1 MTMNWKRN
9 SKKYIA
15 GILTIALAAGVCQS
29 YGSMEVKAQ
38 EKTLPGIEKL
48 VYDTVSSGDTFHI
61 LEIVPSKE
69 DASIG
74 YLIGGEE
81 PVASGR
87 KLSELPSPFERVN
100 AMASLATNAGS
111 DIVGANGLITVSP
124 YTEIENGSRSEDLKG
139 RFVYRGVGGR
149 YNYVLH
155 GATYRKLT
163 DNEPTSEP
171 RYARYTE
178 MVKATEL
185 NRDLQSIIPTFSR
198 ISGSGGQLE
207 IRLSNSSIAE
217 TKKTYGLDIS
227 MAVPTG
233 SLTSE
238 FNVDDYIGLEM
249 YQKNATADSYTYLGT
264 VVKGKDLPEEY
275 RPTAETG
282 QNLTTSSVQIEAGEQ
297 EEAGNQAETGGQTET
312 GNQAET
318 GGQAQA
324 GSQAETG
331 GQAQAGNQAET
342 GGQTEAGNQA
352 ETGGQTE
359 TGNQAEAGVQAQAAD
374 QAEGMES
381 KAYLVATTSGN
392 DPSYKSET
400 SATAPAMSSAKEN
413 TAAPVQTYAAS
424 GENVDNN
431 LYLLNH
437 GSKPARLWAV
447 WDSVNKVYNFQSIAD
462 ACFVK
467 VTENGDYYVSN
478 ATLCEDGDYRIEDS
492 YVENQTGSYI
502 RVTASSVEIKT
513 DGDAGFDRAKTYDFI
528 GDDRENALETIRY
541 NGGINNKE
549 WFKKQV
555 LNLSG
560 EGKYEGT
567 ASVSG
572 DVDKL
577 KIEVTTLTLQEL
589 ADLTNPEV
597 SADKSYC
604 GVDLDDVDLIY
615 LSGKGD
621 YSGDEPKNMKYAA
634 SKIAQMVFGITDD
647 KGNRSDAARVPIIID
662 YGFYKK
668 NSEAEHKA
676 MTNLVLTL
684 LRVSEAD
691 PDKSLAK
698 AIVKSK
704 SMFEKALDDTTYKD
718 KVNTIFT
725 SFAQTAGIE
734 KYNDKTLG
742 ALKEFLTE
750 NVYLY
755 DDSEGN
761 KPYVASDYLTDIDSS
776 KQWIY
781 SAVKKE
787 IQYENFLTEKS
798 GSGGNKLAENI
809 TKASVTRYILNWYMH
824 RVTMKSS
831 IRVLDLE
838 PCCDFNKTLE
848 SELQNDV
855 VNMMG
860 MTGIYEASA
869 INITQM
875 SSAEFIGKIEDLN
888 EKYDMI
894 YLGARVGKMNTENGV
909 TVYNDPQ
916 MKGLIYSHVGDY
928 YDYATKTD
936 TENVTQARETY
947 NARHR
952 LQDASLDH
960 SKTEDDDPKNKS
972 ADVYRGPGN
981 DMNSTRYEEFCQFIE
996 AGYPV
1001 VIADTFIKVD
1011 NNNIP
1016 VASTATLDKNSYFY
1030 KLVDFALQKDANG
1043 QYLYWQKNIFTES
1056 QLTDNTA
1063 DTKLGTTLS
1072 ARRSL
1077 FCNYLNLSKL
1087 SVNWVTT
1094 YGAAYPQE
1102 LKYNSDQNGAS
1113 NGGSLEKIDGKYQL
1127 QYIFNL
1133 QNDAAISQTGT
1144 TYDCKLFVDKN
1155 ADGRFSGSDYVE
1167 GKTYTSSEEVSGLTV
1182 YIRKGDE
1189 WNKVDPIATANGNR
1203 YELRTGETYRVI
1215 RALPEEYVGVIPWKL
1230 VFYDNADRLVRTAKS
1245 GYTSVPQQNGKK
1257 TIRVLQLLS
1266 DDNRNNW
1273 NLHDEQNNSN
1283 STFSK
1288 CINGLTDWNVVGLD
1302 QVGAD
1307 GKVTP
1312 SKSIDSMTVTYL
1324 VNEKLKIGGTS
1335 DTDIQ
1340 KIYQEAY
1347 NLFQQYDMLILGF
1360 GDAYR
1365 FGYTYGAYDPSKGIP
1380 SGIMANVKRNLAVGW
1395 AVRDYIESGK
1405 SILFTHDTTSY
1416 INNIES
1422 VVQWND
1428 QGYAEANNTNYWY
1441 WGYEFN
1447 KTIRASVG
1455 LDRYGALKEYYTQ
1468 RAASSTGEEQKRD
1481 QEYLNTLN
1489 SYTFDEIKEPNSD
1502 NDLMQKEGL
1511 TKYTVVR
1518 FLRSYLEDL
1527 RKTGSSTVKF
1537 PVENSLL
1544 KQAGYDNGKDPE
1556 WNHPSNLLMGD
1567 YAGSS
1572 LIATQVNDGQ
1582 ITQYPY
1588 QISSKELMEI
1598 NNTSYKWLEISNTH
1612 YQWLQPNM
1620 ELDRN
1625 GDGKNDIVVWYCI
1638 SGVAGGNYKDTNIYN
1653 ITPNDVVNNYYIY
1666 TMGNVTYSGAGHSKP
1681 SKKSEIKLFIN
1692 TMIAAY
1698 NAGVT
1703 APSVSFKDKSGS
1715 KIQSV
1720 YMLYDPVNHI
1730 VLDDKNNGT
1739 ISVNF
1744 QADDYNILA
1753 GGQQLCVEFYKSCAD
1768 DTSGAI
1774 SVDGITGKVLRLKT
1788 DGEDGLKI
1796 TDSNGN
1802 VILPIERNGVMN
1814 CYPITNGAT
1823 YTLKYSSDEMGLFRT
1838 DTSGTILNEGAQ
1850 ASTIYAR
1857 VYTVYDNG
1865 SKVTPCGIA
1874 ELSISAEELFELD

>member
-1 MTMNWKRN
+1 MKKNLKHNT
-9 SKKYIA
+9 KKYIA

-29 YGSMEVKAQ
+29 YGSMEVSAQ
-38 EKTLPGIEKL
+38 GMTLPGIEKL
-48 VYDTVSSGDTFHI
+48 VQDTVASTDGTFHI
-61 LEIVPSKE
+61 LEIVPSKK

-81 PVASGR
+81 PVSEGR
-87 KLSELPSPFERVN
+87 KLSELPAASERLS
-100 AMASLATNAGS
+100 AMAHITSSSLGNLAESDGPVSFSTYREGGS
-111 DIVGANGLITVSP
+111 RTEEIRGSFVKNTENNGRYTYAQKEPVYRLYTEGDNNERYDRYSVIEVSGTSNENKQSVSP
-124 YTEIENGSRSEDLKG
+124 VFSKVSGVTGGNLEMTIGDAADALTALAPARYALTPYDKNSNGSMNNINNIDFKAD
-139 RFVYRGVGGR
+139 
-149 YNYVLH
+149 NYV
-155 GATYRKLT
+155 GM
-163 DNEPTSEP
+163 EV
-171 RYARYTE
+171 YT
-178 MVKATEL
+178 K
-185 NRDLQSIIPTFSR
+185 
-198 ISGSGGQLE
+198 
-207 IRLSNSSIAE
+207 
-217 TKKTYGLDIS
+217 
-227 MAVPTG
+227 
-233 SLTSE
+233 
-238 FNVDDYIGLEM
+238 
-249 YQKNATADSYTYLGT
+249 TADNVYTYLGK
-264 VVKGKDLPEEY
+264 VVYGSKLPEGYTIQSTAITSDNFSEASENLEEVT
-275 RPTAETG
+275 TAESSGLVTAASASGNDAATG
-282 QNLTTSSVQIEAGEQ
+282 SGNEMQTFSVQ
-297 EEAGNQAETGGQTET
+297 
-312 GNQAET
+312 
-318 GGQAQA
+318 
-324 GSQAETG
+324 S
-331 GQAQAGNQAET
+331 
-342 GGQTEAGNQA
+342 
-352 ETGGQTE
+352 
-359 TGNQAEAGVQAQAAD
+359 
-374 QAEGMES
+374 
-381 KAYLVATTSGN
+381 TSGN
-392 DPSYKSET
+392 DIVTSEQNKNLYILNMANT
-400 SATAPAMSSAKEN
+400 TPIPWATWKEN
-413 TAAPVQTYAAS
+413 PDGTTGSYTLTTLAECYFVHFVENTT
-424 GENVDNN
+424 GEYYV
-431 LYLLNH
+431 
-437 GSKPARLWAV
+437 S
-447 WDSVNKVYNFQSIAD
+447 
-462 ACFVK
+462 K
-467 VTENGDYYVSN
+467 VTLSSGNGDYKLIDTYKRNDIGKYVMESSGTMQVYLRGQSGYEVSN
-478 ATLCEDGDYRIEDS
+478 S
-492 YVENQTGSYI
+492 
-502 RVTASSVEIKT
+502 
-513 DGDAGFDRAKTYDFI
+513 YDFI
-528 GDDRENALETIRY
+528 GDNAKDALDTVAY
-541 NGGINNKE
+541 DGGFYNKE

-560 EGKYEGT
+560 TSRYESGSPSGT
-567 ASVSG
+567 GG
-572 DVDKL
+572 DIDQL
-577 KIEVTTLTLQEL
+577 KIEVTTLTVEEL
-589 ADLTNPEV
+589 AKLVNPEEQ
-597 SADKSYC
+597 AYY
-604 GVDLDDVDLIY
+604 GVNLDNVDLIY
-615 LSGKGD
+615 LSGRG
-621 YSGDEPKNMKYAA
+621 SYAA
-634 SKIAQMVFGITDD
+634 ESVNMTSVATALTKMIFGIKDTT
-647 KGNRSDAARVPIIID
+647 GERNDADRVPVVMD
-662 YGFYKK
+662 YGFYSQ
-668 NSEAEHKA
+668 N
-676 MTNLVLTL
+676 
-684 LRVSEAD
+684 
-691 PDKSLAK
+691 
-698 AIVKSK
+698 
-704 SMFEKALDDTTYKD
+704 
-718 KVNTIFT
+718 
-725 SFAQTAGIE
+725 
-734 KYNDKTLG
+734 KTLAEEPNNNQNNKILTQM
-742 ALKEFLTE
+742 ALTILKVSDDNIAKEVASQGDAYWNGPTAASLSLGDSVKE
-750 NVYLY
+750 ALYDNVYLN
-755 DDSEGN
+755 DDSAT
-761 KPYVASDYLTDIDSS
+761 PYVASDFLTDC
-776 KQWIY
+776 KGNAAKAATFG
-781 SAVKKE
+781 AVLKE
-787 IQYENFLTEKS
+787 IQYENFLAKKNNSNAAQMDEEIS
-798 GSGGNKLAENI
+798 
-809 TKASVTRYILNWYMH
+809 KASITRYILNWYMH
-824 RVTMKSS
+824 RVTVKSS
-831 IRVLDLE
+831 VRVLDLE
-838 PCCDFNKTLE
+838 PCYDFKSATTLTADRVKE
-848 SELQNDV
+848 F
-855 VNMMG
+855 MG
-860 MTGIYEASA
+860 RKDTYTGSVEIK
-869 INITQM
+869 QM
-875 SSAEFIGKIEDLN
+875 SSAEFIGKVEDLN

-928 YDYATKTD
+928 YDYATETD
-936 TENVTQARETY
+936 TKDVTQARETY

-952 LQDASLDH
+952 LQDSSLDH
-960 SKTEDDDPKNKS
+960 NKTNDDDSTNKS

-1030 KLVDFALQKDANG
+1030 KLVQFALKKDENG

-1063 DTKLGTTLS
+1063 DTQLGTTLS
-1072 ARRSL
+1072 ARRSV

-1102 LKYNSDQNGAS
+1102 LKYNSNQNGAS

-1245 GYTSVPQQNGKK
+1245 GYTSVPQQSGKK

-1266 DDNRNNW
+1266 DKNNNW
-1273 NLHDEQNNSN
+1273 NLHDEQNGDTN
-1283 STFSK
+1283 FSK
-1288 CINGLTDWNVVGLD
+1288 YIKGLTDWNVVGLD
-1302 QVGAD
+1302 QVNWD
-1307 GKVTP
+1307 GTVIP
-1312 SKSIDSMTVTYL
+1312 STSIDSMTVTYL
-1324 VNEKLKIGGTS
+1324 INDKLKIGGTS

-1340 KIYQEAY
+1340 KIYQESY

-1360 GDAYR
+1360 GDAYK
-1365 FGYTYGAYDPSKGIP
+1365 FGYTYGAYDPSKEIP
-1380 SGIMANVKRNLAVGW
+1380 PEIMANVKRNLAVGW

-1416 INNIES
+1416 VNNIQS
-1422 VVQWND
+1422 VIPYND
-1428 QGYAEANNTNYWY
+1428 NGTAETYHSNYWY

-1455 LDRYGALKEYYTQ
+1455 LDRYGALKEYYKQ
-1468 RAASSTGEEQKRD
+1468 RVANSTGEEQKRD
-1481 QEYLNTLN
+1481 QEYLKTLE

-1502 NDLMQKEGL
+1502 NELWQKEGV

-1527 RKTGSSTVKF
+1527 RINGSSSVKF

-1544 KQAGYDNGKDPE
+1544 KKAGYDGGYPS
-1556 WNHPSNLLMGD
+1556 WNYPSSLLMGD
-1567 YAGSS
+1567 YAGKS

-1588 QISSKELMEI
+1588 QISADEQ
-1598 NNTSYKWLEISNTH
+1598 LEISNTH

-1638 SGVAGGNYKDTNIYN
+1638 SGVADGQYKDTNIYN

-1666 TMGNVTYSGAGHSKP
+1666 TMGNVTYSGAGHSRP
-1681 SKKSEIKLFIN
+1681 SKDAEIKLFVN

-1703 APSVSFKDKSGS
+1703 APSVNFKDKSGS

-1768 DTSGAI
+1768 DTAGAI

-1788 DGEDGLKI
+1788 DGEHGLKI
-1796 TDSNGN
+1796 TDSNGK
-1802 VILPIERNGVMN
+1802 VISPTERNGVKN

-1850 ASTIYAR
+1850 AATIYAR

-1874 ELSISAEELFELD
+1874 ELSISAQELFELD

>member
-1 MTMNWKRN
+1 MTRN
-9 SKKYIA
+9 LKHNTKKYIA

-29 YGSMEVKAQ
+29 YGSMEVSAQ
-38 EKTLPGIEKL
+38 EMTLPGIEKL
-48 VYDTVSSGDTFHI
+48 VQDTVASSDGTFHI
-61 LEIVPSKE
+61 LEIVPLKS

-81 PVASGR
+81 PVSEGR
-87 KLSELPSPFERVN
+87 KLSELPASSERLAAMATIDSKSLGDLAGSNGPVSFSPYNEGGSRTEEIRGSFVKNTENNGQYTYTQTESVYRLFREGDSNERYDRYSTIEASRASNENKQSVSPVFSNVSGATGGNLEMTIGDAADALTALAPARYALTPDDENSNGSMNNVN
-100 AMASLATNAGS
+100 AIDFEAAKY
-111 DIVGANGLITVSP
+111 VGREV
-124 YTEIENGSRSEDLKG
+124 YTK
-139 RFVYRGVGGR
+139 
-149 YNYVLH
+149 
-155 GATYRKLT
+155 
-163 DNEPTSEP
+163 
-171 RYARYTE
+171 
-178 MVKATEL
+178 
-185 NRDLQSIIPTFSR
+185 
-198 ISGSGGQLE
+198 
-207 IRLSNSSIAE
+207 
-217 TKKTYGLDIS
+217 
-227 MAVPTG
+227 
-233 SLTSE
+233 
-238 FNVDDYIGLEM
+238 
-249 YQKNATADSYTYLGT
+249 TADDVYTYLGK
-264 VVKGKDLPEEY
+264 VVYGRNLPAGYAIQSTAITSENPSEASENLGEAT
-275 RPTAETG
+275 TAESSGLVTAASASG
-282 QNLTTSSVQIEAGEQ
+282 NDAAAESGNGMQTFSVQ
-297 EEAGNQAETGGQTET
+297 
-312 GNQAET
+312 
-318 GGQAQA
+318 
-324 GSQAETG
+324 S
-331 GQAQAGNQAET
+331 
-342 GGQTEAGNQA
+342 
-352 ETGGQTE
+352 
-359 TGNQAEAGVQAQAAD
+359 
-374 QAEGMES
+374 
-381 KAYLVATTSGN
+381 TSGN
-392 DPSYKSET
+392 DIVTSEQKIMTASDPSSEQKNLYILNMANT
-400 SATAPAMSSAKEN
+400 TPILWAAWNENPGGTGSYTLKTPADGYFVHFTEN
-413 TAAPVQTYAAS
+413 TS
-424 GENVDNN
+424 GE
-431 LYLLNH
+431 
-437 GSKPARLWAV
+437 
-447 WDSVNKVYNFQSIAD
+447 
-462 ACFVK
+462 
-467 VTENGDYYVSN
+467 YYVSKV
-478 ATLCEDGDYRIEDS
+478 TLSSTKGDYKLIDS
-492 YVENQTGSYI
+492 YQRNDNGKYVLKSSGTMQVHLRDESGYD
-502 RVTASSVEIKT
+502 ASNS
-513 DGDAGFDRAKTYDFI
+513 YDFI
-528 GDDRENALETIRY
+528 GDNAKDALGTVAY
-541 NGGINNKE
+541 DGGFYNKE

-560 EGKYEGT
+560 TSRYESGSASGT
-567 ASVSG
+567 GG
-572 DVDKL
+572 DIDQL
-577 KIEVTTLTLQEL
+577 KIEVTTLTVEEL
-589 ADLTNPEV
+589 AKLVNPEEQT
-597 SADKSYC
+597 YY
-604 GVDLDDVDLIY
+604 GVDLDNVDLIY
-615 LSGKGD
+615 LSGRG
-621 YSGDEPKNMKYAA
+621 SYAA
-634 SKIAQMVFGITDD
+634 ESVNMTSAATALTKMIFGIKDTT
-647 KGNRSDAARVPIIID
+647 GERNDADRVPVVMD
-662 YGFYKK
+662 YGFYSQNKTL
-668 NSEAEHKA
+668 AEEPNNNQNNKI
-676 MTNLVLTL
+676 LTQMAL
-684 LRVSEAD
+684 TILKVSD
-691 PDKSLAK
+691 DNIAK
-698 AIVKSK
+698 EVASK
-704 SMFEKALDDTTYKD
+704 GDAYW
-718 KVNTIFT
+718 NG
-725 SFAQTAGIE
+725 QTAASLS
-734 KYNDKTLG
+734 LG
-742 ALKEFLTE
+742 DSVKEALYD
-750 NVYLY
+750 NVYLN
-755 DDSEGN
+755 DDSAT
-761 KPYVASDYLTDIDSS
+761 PYVASDFLTDC
-776 KQWIY
+776 KGTAAKVATFG
-781 SAVKKE
+781 AVLKE
-787 IQYENFLTEKS
+787 IQYENFLAEKN
-798 GSGGNKLAENI
+798 GNTSTKLEEKI
-809 TKASVTRYILNWYMH
+809 TKASITRYILNWYMH
-824 RVTMKSS
+824 RVTVKSS

-838 PCCDFNKTLE
+838 PCYDFKSATTLTADRVKE
-848 SELQNDV
+848 F
-855 VNMMG
+855 MG
-860 MTGIYEASA
+860 RKDTYTGSVEIK
-869 INITQM
+869 QM
-875 SSAEFIGKIEDLN
+875 SSAEFIGKVEDLN

-936 TENVTQARETY
+936 TENVTLARETY

-952 LQDASLDH
+952 LQDSSLDH
-960 SKTEDDDPKNKS
+960 NKTNDDDSTNKS

-1030 KLVDFALQKDANG
+1030 KLVQFALQKDENG

-1072 ARRSL
+1072 ARRSV

-1102 LKYNSDQNGAS
+1102 LKYNSNQNGAS

-1189 WNKVDPIATANGNR
+1189 WIKVDPIATANGSR

-1302 QVGAD
+1302 QVNWD
-1307 GKVTP
+1307 GTVTP

-1324 VNEKLKIGGTS
+1324 INDKLKISGTS

-1340 KIYQEAY
+1340 KIYQESY
-1347 NLFQQYDMLILGF
+1347 NLFQQYDMMILGF

-1365 FGYTYGAYDPSKGIP
+1365 FGYTYSASDISNNKLD
-1380 SGIMANVKRNLAVGW
+1380 NVKRNLAVGW

-1416 INNIES
+1416 VNNIQS
-1422 VVQWND
+1422 AIQWND
-1428 QGYAEANNTNYWY
+1428 QGYKEDQKNYWY

-1455 LDRYGALKEYYTQ
+1455 LDRYGALKEYYQQ
-1468 RAASSTGEEQKRD
+1468 RAASTTGEEQKRD
-1481 QEYLNTLN
+1481 QEYLKTLE

-1502 NDLMQKEGL
+1502 NELWQKEGV

-1527 RKTGSSTVKF
+1527 RKTGSSEVWF
-1537 PVENSLL
+1537 PVKNSLL
-1544 KQAGYDNGKDPE
+1544 KQAGYDGGDPR
-1556 WNHPSNLLMGD
+1556 WNYPSSLLMGD

-1588 QISSKELMEI
+1588 QISANEQ
-1598 NNTSYKWLEISNTH
+1598 LEISNTH

-1638 SGVAGGNYKDTNIYN
+1638 SGVADGNYKNTNIYN

-1666 TMGNVTYSGAGHSKP
+1666 TMGNVTYSGAGHSTP
-1681 SKKSEIKLFIN
+1681 SKDAEIKLFVN

-1802 VILPIERNGVMN
+1802 VISPIERNGVKN

-1823 YTLKYSSDEMGLFRT
+1823 YTLKYSSDEMGLFST

-1874 ELSISAEELFELD
+1874 ELSISAQELFELD

>member
-1 MTMNWKRN
+1 MKKNLKHNT
-9 SKKYIA
+9 KKYIA

-29 YGSMEVKAQ
+29 YGSMEVSAQ
-38 EKTLPGIEKL
+38 EMTLPGIEKL
-48 VYDTVSSGDTFHI
+48 VQDTVASSDGTFHI
-61 LEIVPSKE
+61 LEIVPSKK

-81 PVASGR
+81 PVSEGR
-87 KLSELPSPFERVN
+87 KLSELPASSERLA
-100 AMASLATNAGS
+100 AMATIDSNSLGDLAGSNGPVNFSAYREGGSRTEEIRGSFVKNTENNGQYTYTQTESVYTLYAEGDTRQRFDRYGAIETSGTSNKNKQSVSPVFSKVSGISGQNLEMTIGDTAKTALAATRYALTPYDKNSDGSMNDINNAAFNAG
-111 DIVGANGLITVSP
+111 DYVNREV
-124 YTEIENGSRSEDLKG
+124 YTK
-139 RFVYRGVGGR
+139 
-149 YNYVLH
+149 
-155 GATYRKLT
+155 
-163 DNEPTSEP
+163 
-171 RYARYTE
+171 
-178 MVKATEL
+178 
-185 NRDLQSIIPTFSR
+185 
-198 ISGSGGQLE
+198 
-207 IRLSNSSIAE
+207 
-217 TKKTYGLDIS
+217 
-227 MAVPTG
+227 
-233 SLTSE
+233 
-238 FNVDDYIGLEM
+238 
-249 YQKNATADSYTYLGT
+249 TADDVYTYLGK
-264 VVKGKDLPEEY
+264 VVYGGDLPAGYAIQSTAITSENPSEASENLGEVT
-275 RPTAETG
+275 TAESSGLVTAASASG
-282 QNLTTSSVQIEAGEQ
+282 NDAAAESGNEMQTFSVQ
-297 EEAGNQAETGGQTET
+297 
-312 GNQAET
+312 
-318 GGQAQA
+318 
-324 GSQAETG
+324 S
-331 GQAQAGNQAET
+331 
-342 GGQTEAGNQA
+342 
-352 ETGGQTE
+352 
-359 TGNQAEAGVQAQAAD
+359 
-374 QAEGMES
+374 
-381 KAYLVATTSGN
+381 TSGN
-392 DPSYKSET
+392 DIVTSEQKNLYILNMANTTPILWAAWNENPGGTGSYTLKT
-400 SATAPAMSSAKEN
+400 PADGYFVHFTEN
-413 TAAPVQTYAAS
+413 NTS
-424 GENVDNN
+424 GEYYV
-431 LYLLNH
+431 
-437 GSKPARLWAV
+437 S
-447 WDSVNKVYNFQSIAD
+447 
-462 ACFVK
+462 K
-467 VTENGDYYVSN
+467 VTLSNTNGDYK
-478 ATLCEDGDYRIEDS
+478 LIDS
-492 YVENQTGSYI
+492 YKENDTGKYVMVSSGTMQVSTRLDSGYE
-502 RVTASSVEIKT
+502 ASNS
-513 DGDAGFDRAKTYDFI
+513 YDFI
-528 GDDRENALETIRY
+528 GDNAKDALVTVAY
-541 NGGINNKE
+541 DGGFYNKE

-560 EGKYEGT
+560 SSRYEKDT
-567 ASVSG
+567 DYSG
-572 DVDKL
+572 EVNDFN
-577 KIEVTTLTLQEL
+577 IEVTTLTLAQLAEL
-589 ADLTNPEV
+589 TATDSQAYYGIN
-597 SADKSYC
+597 
-604 GVDLDDVDLIY
+604 LDDVDLIY
-615 LSGKGD
+615 LSGRG
-621 YSGDEPKNMKYAA
+621 SYAA
-634 SKIAQMVFGITDD
+634 ESVNMTSAATALTKMIFGIKDTTGERNNAD
-647 KGNRSDAARVPIIID
+647 RVPVVMD
-662 YGFYKK
+662 YGFYSK
-668 NSEAEHKA
+668 NKTLAEEPNNNQNNKI
-676 MTNLVLTL
+676 LTQMAL
-684 LRVSEAD
+684 TILKVSDDNIAKEVASQGD
-691 PDKSLAK
+691 AYWNGQTAASL
-698 AIVKSK
+698 S
-704 SMFEKALDDTTYKD
+704 LDDSVK
-718 KVNTIFT
+718 
-725 SFAQTAGIE
+725 E
-734 KYNDKTLG
+734 
-742 ALKEFLTE
+742 ALYD
-750 NVYLY
+750 NVYLN
-755 DDSEGN
+755 DDSAT
-761 KPYVASDYLTDIDSS
+761 PYVASDFLTDWKGDAA
-776 KQWIY
+776 KAATFK
-781 SAVKKE
+781 AVLKE
-787 IQYENFLTEKS
+787 IQYENFLAKKNNSNAAQMDEEIS
-798 GSGGNKLAENI
+798 
-809 TKASVTRYILNWYMH
+809 KASITRYILNWYMH
-824 RVTMKSS
+824 RVTVKSS

-838 PCCDFNKTLE
+838 PCYDFDDENTVLTPQKVFEMT
-848 SELQNDV
+848 
-855 VNMMG
+855 G
-860 MTGIYEASA
+860 MTGKYEESVTK

-894 YLGARVGKMNTENGV
+894 YLGARVSKMNTENGV

-928 YDYATKTD
+928 YDYATETK
-936 TENVTQARETY
+936 TENVTLARETY

-952 LQDASLDH
+952 LQDSSLNH
-960 SKTEDDDPKNKS
+960 SKTNDDDSTNKS
-972 ADVYRGPGN
+972 EDVYRGPGN
-981 DMNSTRYEEFCQFIE
+981 DMNSTRYEEFCQFIK

-1001 VIADTFIKVD
+1001 VIADTFIKYGD
-1011 NNNIP
+1011 DKIP

-1030 KLVDFALQKDANG
+1030 KLVQFALTKDENG

-1056 QLTDNTA
+1056 QLTNNTA
-1063 DTKLGTTLS
+1063 DTQLGTTLS
-1072 ARRSL
+1072 ARRSV

-1102 LKYNSDQNGAS
+1102 LKYNSNQNGAS

-1245 GYTSVPQQNGKK
+1245 GYTSVPQQSGKK

-1302 QVGAD
+1302 QVNWD
-1307 GKVTP
+1307 GTVTP

-1324 VNEKLKIGGTS
+1324 VNEKLKNGGTS

-1340 KIYQEAY
+1340 KIYQESY

-1365 FGYTYGAYDPSKGIP
+1365 FGYTYSASDISNNKLD
-1380 SGIMANVKRNLAVGW
+1380 NVKRNLAVGW

-1416 INNIES
+1416 VNNIQS
-1422 VVQWND
+1422 AIQWND
-1428 QGYAEANNTNYWY
+1428 QGYKEDQKNYWY

-1455 LDRYGALKEYYTQ
+1455 LDRYGALKEYYQQ
-1468 RAASSTGEEQKRD
+1468 RAASTTGEEQKRD
-1481 QEYLNTLN
+1481 QEYLKTLE

-1502 NDLMQKEGL
+1502 NELWQKEGV

-1527 RKTGSSTVKF
+1527 RKTGSSEVWF
-1537 PVENSLL
+1537 PVKNSLL
-1544 KQAGYDNGKDPE
+1544 KQAGYDGGDPR
-1556 WNHPSNLLMGD
+1556 WNYPSSLLMGD

-1588 QISSKELMEI
+1588 QISADEQ
-1598 NNTSYKWLEISNTH
+1598 LEISNTH

-1638 SGVAGGNYKDTNIYN
+1638 SGVADGNYKNTNIYN

-1666 TMGNVTYSGAGHSKP
+1666 TMGNVTYSGAGHSTP
-1681 SKKSEIKLFIN
+1681 SKESEIKLFVN

-1703 APSVSFKDKSGS
+1703 APSVRFKDKSGS

-1802 VILPIERNGVMN
+1802 VILPIERNGVKN

-1874 ELSISAEELFELD
+1874 ELSISAQELFELD

>member
-1 MTMNWKRN
+1 MKKNLKHNT
-9 SKKYIA
+9 KKYIA

-29 YGSMEVKAQ
+29 YGSMEVSAQ
-38 EKTLPGIEKL
+38 GMTLPGIEKL
-48 VYDTVSSGDTFHI
+48 VQDTVASTDGTFHI
-61 LEIVPSKE
+61 LEIVPSKK

-81 PVASGR
+81 PVSEGR
-87 KLSELPSPFERVN
+87 KLSELPAASERLS
-100 AMASLATNAGS
+100 AMAHITSSSLGNLAESDGPVSFSTYREGGS
-111 DIVGANGLITVSP
+111 RTEEIRGSFVKNTENNGRYTYAQKEPVYRLYTEGDNNERYDRYSVIEVSGTSNENKQSVSP
-124 YTEIENGSRSEDLKG
+124 VFSKVSGVTGGNLEMTIGDAADALTALAPARYALTPYDKNSNGSMNNINNIDFKAD
-139 RFVYRGVGGR
+139 
-149 YNYVLH
+149 NYV
-155 GATYRKLT
+155 GM
-163 DNEPTSEP
+163 EV
-171 RYARYTE
+171 YT
-178 MVKATEL
+178 K
-185 NRDLQSIIPTFSR
+185 
-198 ISGSGGQLE
+198 
-207 IRLSNSSIAE
+207 
-217 TKKTYGLDIS
+217 
-227 MAVPTG
+227 
-233 SLTSE
+233 
-238 FNVDDYIGLEM
+238 
-249 YQKNATADSYTYLGT
+249 TADNVYTYLGK
-264 VVKGKDLPEEY
+264 VVYGSKLPEGYTIQSTAITSENSSEASENLEEVT
-275 RPTAETG
+275 TAESSGLVTAASASGNDAATG
-282 QNLTTSSVQIEAGEQ
+282 SGNEMQTFSVQ
-297 EEAGNQAETGGQTET
+297 
-312 GNQAET
+312 
-318 GGQAQA
+318 
-324 GSQAETG
+324 S
-331 GQAQAGNQAET
+331 
-342 GGQTEAGNQA
+342 
-352 ETGGQTE
+352 
-359 TGNQAEAGVQAQAAD
+359 
-374 QAEGMES
+374 
-381 KAYLVATTSGN
+381 TSGN
-392 DPSYKSET
+392 DIVTSEQNKNLYILNMANT
-400 SATAPAMSSAKEN
+400 TPIPWATWKEN
-413 TAAPVQTYAAS
+413 PDGTTGSYTLTTLAECYFVHFVENTT
-424 GENVDNN
+424 GEYYV
-431 LYLLNH
+431 
-437 GSKPARLWAV
+437 S
-447 WDSVNKVYNFQSIAD
+447 
-462 ACFVK
+462 K
-467 VTENGDYYVSN
+467 VTLSSGNGDYKLIDTYKRNDIGKYVMESSGTMQVYLRGQSGYEVSN
-478 ATLCEDGDYRIEDS
+478 S
-492 YVENQTGSYI
+492 
-502 RVTASSVEIKT
+502 
-513 DGDAGFDRAKTYDFI
+513 YDFI
-528 GDDRENALETIRY
+528 GDNAKDALDTVAY
-541 NGGINNKE
+541 DGGFYNKE

-560 EGKYEGT
+560 TSRYESGSPSGT
-567 ASVSG
+567 GG
-572 DVDKL
+572 DIDQL
-577 KIEVTTLTLQEL
+577 KIEVTTLTVEEL
-589 ADLTNPEV
+589 AKLVNPEEQ
-597 SADKSYC
+597 AYY
-604 GVDLDDVDLIY
+604 GVNLDNVDLIY
-615 LSGKGD
+615 LSGRG
-621 YSGDEPKNMKYAA
+621 SYAA
-634 SKIAQMVFGITDD
+634 ESVNMTSVATALTKMIFGIKDTT
-647 KGNRSDAARVPIIID
+647 GERNDADRVPVVMD
-662 YGFYKK
+662 YGFYSQ
-668 NSEAEHKA
+668 N
-676 MTNLVLTL
+676 
-684 LRVSEAD
+684 
-691 PDKSLAK
+691 
-698 AIVKSK
+698 
-704 SMFEKALDDTTYKD
+704 
-718 KVNTIFT
+718 
-725 SFAQTAGIE
+725 
-734 KYNDKTLG
+734 KTLAEEPNNNQNNKILTQM
-742 ALKEFLTE
+742 ALTILKVSDDNIAKEVASQGDAYWNGPTAASLSLGDSVKE
-750 NVYLY
+750 ALYDNVYLN
-755 DDSEGN
+755 DDSAT
-761 KPYVASDYLTDIDSS
+761 PYVASDFLTDC
-776 KQWIY
+776 KGNAAKAATFG
-781 SAVKKE
+781 AVLKE
-787 IQYENFLTEKS
+787 IQYENFLAKKNNSNAAQMDEEIS
-798 GSGGNKLAENI
+798 
-809 TKASVTRYILNWYMH
+809 KASITRYILNWYMH
-824 RVTMKSS
+824 RVTVKSS
-831 IRVLDLE
+831 VRVLDLE
-838 PCCDFNKTLE
+838 PCYDFKSATTLTADRVKE
-848 SELQNDV
+848 F
-855 VNMMG
+855 MG
-860 MTGIYEASA
+860 RKDTYTGSVEIK
-869 INITQM
+869 QM
-875 SSAEFIGKIEDLN
+875 SSAEFIGKVEDLN

-928 YDYATKTD
+928 YDYATETD
-936 TENVTQARETY
+936 TKDVTQARETY

-952 LQDASLDH
+952 LQDSSLDH
-960 SKTEDDDPKNKS
+960 NKTNDDDSTNKS

-1030 KLVDFALQKDANG
+1030 KLVQFALKKDENG

-1063 DTKLGTTLS
+1063 DTQLGTTLS
-1072 ARRSL
+1072 ARRSV

-1102 LKYNSDQNGAS
+1102 LKYNSNQNGAS

-1245 GYTSVPQQNGKK
+1245 GYTSVPQQSGKK

-1266 DDNRNNW
+1266 SENNNW
-1273 NLHDEQNNSN
+1273 NLHYEQNNSN

-1288 CINGLTDWNVVGLD
+1288 YINGLTDWNVVGLD
-1302 QVGAD
+1302 QVNWD
-1307 GKVTP
+1307 GTVIP
-1312 SKSIDSMTVTYL
+1312 STSIDSMSVTDL
-1324 VNEKLKIGGTS
+1324 VNNKLKIGGTS

-1340 KIYQEAY
+1340 RIYQESY

-1360 GDAYR
+1360 GDAYK
-1365 FGYTYGAYDPSKGIP
+1365 FGYTYSASDISNNRLD
-1380 SGIMANVKRNLAVGW
+1380 NVKRNLAVGW

-1416 INNIES
+1416 VNNIKS
-1422 VVQWND
+1422 AIQWND
-1428 QGYAEANNTNYWY
+1428 QGYPEDQKNYWY

-1455 LDRYGALKEYYTQ
+1455 LDRYGALKEYYQQ
-1468 RAASSTGEEQKRD
+1468 RATSTTGEEKKRD
-1481 QEYLNTLN
+1481 QEYLKTLE

-1502 NDLMQKEGL
+1502 NDLMQKEGV

-1544 KQAGYDNGKDPE
+1544 RQAGYDGGDPR
-1556 WNHPSNLLMGD
+1556 WNYPSTMLMGD

-1588 QISSKELMEI
+1588 QISADEQ
-1598 NNTSYKWLEISNTH
+1598 LEISNTH

-1666 TMGNVTYSGAGHSKP
+1666 TMGNVTYSGAGHSTP
-1681 SKKSEIKLFIN
+1681 SKESEIKLFVN

-1703 APSVSFKDKSGS
+1703 APSVRFKDKSGS

-1768 DTSGAI
+1768 DTAGSI
-1774 SVDGITGKVLRLKT
+1774 SVDGITGKVLRLKM
-1788 DGEDGLKI
+1788 DGENGLKI

-1802 VILPIERNGVMN
+1802 VISPIERNGVMN

-1857 VYTVYDNG
+1857 VYTVYDSG

-1874 ELSISAEELFELD
+1874 ELSISAQELFELD

>member
-1 MTMNWKRN
+1 MKKNLKHNT
-9 SKKYIA
+9 KKYIA

-29 YGSMEVKAQ
+29 YGSMEVSAQ
-38 EKTLPGIEKL
+38 EMTLPGIEKL
-48 VYDTVSSGDTFHI
+48 VQDTVASSDGTFHI
-61 LEIVPSKE
+61 LEIVPSKK

-81 PVASGR
+81 PVSEGR
-87 KLSELPSPFERVN
+87 KLSELPASSERLA
-100 AMASLATNAGS
+100 AMATIDSNSLGDLAGSNGPVNFSAYREGGSRTEEIRGSFVKNTENNGQYTYTQTESVYTLYAEGDTRQRFDRYGAIETSGTSNKNKQSVSPVFSKVSGISGQNLEMTIGDTAKTALAATRYALTPYDKNSDGSMNDINNAAFNAG
-111 DIVGANGLITVSP
+111 DYVNREV
-124 YTEIENGSRSEDLKG
+124 YTK
-139 RFVYRGVGGR
+139 
-149 YNYVLH
+149 
-155 GATYRKLT
+155 
-163 DNEPTSEP
+163 
-171 RYARYTE
+171 
-178 MVKATEL
+178 
-185 NRDLQSIIPTFSR
+185 
-198 ISGSGGQLE
+198 
-207 IRLSNSSIAE
+207 
-217 TKKTYGLDIS
+217 
-227 MAVPTG
+227 
-233 SLTSE
+233 
-238 FNVDDYIGLEM
+238 
-249 YQKNATADSYTYLGT
+249 TADDVYTYLGK
-264 VVKGKDLPEEY
+264 VVYGGDLPAGYAIQSTAITSENPSEASENLGEVT
-275 RPTAETG
+275 TAESSGLVTAASASG
-282 QNLTTSSVQIEAGEQ
+282 NDAAAESGNEMQTFSVQ
-297 EEAGNQAETGGQTET
+297 
-312 GNQAET
+312 
-318 GGQAQA
+318 
-324 GSQAETG
+324 S
-331 GQAQAGNQAET
+331 
-342 GGQTEAGNQA
+342 
-352 ETGGQTE
+352 
-359 TGNQAEAGVQAQAAD
+359 
-374 QAEGMES
+374 
-381 KAYLVATTSGN
+381 TSGN
-392 DPSYKSET
+392 DIVTSEQKNLYILNMANTTPILWAAWNENPGGTGSYTLKT
-400 SATAPAMSSAKEN
+400 PADGYFVHFTEN
-413 TAAPVQTYAAS
+413 NTS
-424 GENVDNN
+424 GEYYV
-431 LYLLNH
+431 
-437 GSKPARLWAV
+437 S
-447 WDSVNKVYNFQSIAD
+447 
-462 ACFVK
+462 K
-467 VTENGDYYVSN
+467 VTLSNTNGDYK
-478 ATLCEDGDYRIEDS
+478 LIDS
-492 YVENQTGSYI
+492 YKENDTGKYVMVSSGTMQVSTRLDSGYE
-502 RVTASSVEIKT
+502 ASNS
-513 DGDAGFDRAKTYDFI
+513 YDFI
-528 GDDRENALETIRY
+528 GDNAKDALVTVAY
-541 NGGINNKE
+541 DGGFYNKE

-560 EGKYEGT
+560 SSRYEKD
-567 ASVSG
+567 ADYSG
-572 DVDKL
+572 EVNDFN
-577 KIEVTTLTLQEL
+577 IEVTTLTLAQLAEL
-589 ADLTNPEV
+589 TATDSQAYYGIN
-597 SADKSYC
+597 
-604 GVDLDDVDLIY
+604 LDDVDLIY
-615 LSGKGD
+615 LSGRG
-621 YSGDEPKNMKYAA
+621 SYAA
-634 SKIAQMVFGITDD
+634 ESVNMTSAATALTKMIFGIKDTTGERNNAD
-647 KGNRSDAARVPIIID
+647 RVPVVMD
-662 YGFYKK
+662 YGFYSQNK
-668 NSEAEHKA
+668 
-676 MTNLVLTL
+676 T
-684 LRVSEAD
+684 
-691 PDKSLAK
+691 LAK
-698 AIVKSK
+698 EPNNNQNNKILTQMALTILKVSDDNIAKEVASQGDAYWNGQTAT
-704 SMFEKALDDTTYKD
+704 SLSLDDSVK
-718 KVNTIFT
+718 
-725 SFAQTAGIE
+725 E
-734 KYNDKTLG
+734 
-742 ALKEFLTE
+742 ALYD
-750 NVYLY
+750 NVYLN
-755 DDSEGN
+755 DDSAT
-761 KPYVASDYLTDIDSS
+761 PYVASDFLADWKGNAAKAATFE
-776 KQWIY
+776 
-781 SAVKKE
+781 AVLKE
-787 IQYENFLTEKS
+787 IQYENFLAKKNNNAAQMDEKIS
-798 GSGGNKLAENI
+798 
-809 TKASVTRYILNWYMH
+809 KASITRYILNWYMH
-824 RVTMKSS
+824 RVTVKSS

-838 PCCDFNKTLE
+838 PCYDFKSATTLTADRVKE
-848 SELQNDV
+848 F
-855 VNMMG
+855 MG
-860 MTGIYEASA
+860 RKDTYTGSVEIK
-869 INITQM
+869 QM
-875 SSAEFIGKIEDLN
+875 SSAEFIGKVEDLN

-936 TENVTQARETY
+936 TENVTLARETY

-952 LQDASLDH
+952 LQDSSLDH
-960 SKTEDDDPKNKS
+960 NKTNDDDSTNKS

-1056 QLTDNTA
+1056 QLKDNTA
-1063 DTKLGTTLS
+1063 DAKLGTTLS

-1102 LKYNSDQNGAS
+1102 LKYNSNQNGAS

-1189 WNKVDPIATANGNR
+1189 WNKVDPIATENGNR
-1203 YELRTGETYRVI
+1203 YELRTGEIYRVI

-1245 GYTSVPQQNGKK
+1245 GYTSVPQQSGKK

-1302 QVGAD
+1302 QVNWD
-1307 GKVTP
+1307 GTVTP

-1340 KIYQEAY
+1340 KIYQESY

-1365 FGYTYGAYDPSKGIP
+1365 FGYTYSASDISNNKLD
-1380 SGIMANVKRNLAVGW
+1380 NVKRNLAVGW

-1416 INNIES
+1416 VNNIQS
-1422 VVQWND
+1422 AIQWND
-1428 QGYAEANNTNYWY
+1428 QGYKEDQKNYWY

-1455 LDRYGALKEYYTQ
+1455 LDRYGALKEYYQQ
-1468 RAASSTGEEQKRD
+1468 RAASTTGEEQKRD
-1481 QEYLNTLN
+1481 QEYLKTLE

-1502 NDLMQKEGL
+1502 NELWQKEGV

-1527 RKTGSSTVKF
+1527 RKTGSSEVWF
-1537 PVENSLL
+1537 PVKNSLL
-1544 KQAGYDNGKDPE
+1544 KQAGYDGGDPR
-1556 WNHPSNLLMGD
+1556 WNYPSSLLMGD

-1588 QISSKELMEI
+1588 QISADEQ
-1598 NNTSYKWLEISNTH
+1598 LEISNTH

-1638 SGVAGGNYKDTNIYN
+1638 SGVADGNYKNTNIYN

-1666 TMGNVTYSGAGHSKP
+1666 TMGNVTYSGAGHSTP
-1681 SKKSEIKLFIN
+1681 SKESEIKLFVN

-1703 APSVSFKDKSGS
+1703 APSVRFKDKSGS

-1802 VILPIERNGVMN
+1802 VILPIERNGVKN

-1823 YTLKYSSDEMGLFRT
+1823 YTLKYSSDEMGLFST

-1857 VYTVYDNG
+1857 VYTVYDSG

-1874 ELSISAEELFELD
+1874 ELSISAQELFELD

>member
-1 MTMNWKRN
+1 MKHK
-9 SKKYIA
+9 SSYLKKCIA
-15 GILTIALAAGVCQS
+15 GVLTIALAAGVCQS
-29 YGSMEVKAQ
+29 YGSIEASAQ
-38 EKTLPGIEKL
+38 EMTLPGIQQLVQEKQ
-48 VYDTVSSGDTFHI
+48 TQGETFHI
-61 LEIVPSKE
+61 LEIVADKSN
-69 DASIG
+69 ASIG

-81 PVASGR
+81 PVSEGR
-87 KLSELPSPFERVN
+87 KLSELPAESERNKTMQELQSQVGTEN
-100 AMASLATNAGS
+100 FKDLIGNGPVSRLDPYQEGS
-111 DIVGANGLITVSP
+111 
-124 YTEIENGSRSEDLKG
+124 GSRTEDIRG
-139 RFVYRGVGGR
+139 SFVDRGTEGR
-149 YNYVLH
+149 YNYVTGGSAYRMLQD
-155 GATYRKLT
+155 GEDTQGQTRYDRKSTVEATNGT
-163 DNEPTSEP
+163 N
-171 RYARYTE
+171 AV
-178 MVKATEL
+178 MQGV
-185 NRDLQSIIPTFSR
+185 IPTFTKWTSSTMVMR
-198 ISGSGGQLE
+198 VENGTEVTEAYAADRYSLRYYDGEDGSMITTPAEFVPGKYIGHAVYEAQVSGS
-207 IRLSNSSIAE
+207 I
-217 TKKTYGLDIS
+217 
-227 MAVPTG
+227 
-233 SLTSE
+233 TS
-238 FNVDDYIGLEM
+238 Y
-249 YQKNATADSYTYLGT
+249 KYLGT
-264 VVKGKDLPEEY
+264 IVQGDPSSASVENSENASGVTRSLSDNDPAAA
-275 RPTAETG
+275 TA
-282 QNLTTSSVQIEAGEQ
+282 
-297 EEAGNQAETGGQTET
+297 
-312 GNQAET
+312 
-318 GGQAQA
+318 
-324 GSQAETG
+324 
-331 GQAQAGNQAET
+331 
-342 GGQTEAGNQA
+342 
-352 ETGGQTE
+352 
-359 TGNQAEAGVQAQAAD
+359 
-374 QAEGMES
+374 
-381 KAYLVATTSGN
+381 SGN
-392 DPSYKSET
+392 DPGNTTQSGAGESAVNEGSNVGQNQAT
-400 SATAPAMSSAKEN
+400 SA
-413 TAAPVQTYAAS
+413 
-424 GENVDNN
+424 N
-431 LYLLNH
+431 LYI
-437 GSKPARLWAV
+437 
-447 WDSVNKVYNFQSIAD
+447 YNRS
-462 ACFVK
+462 
-467 VTENGDYYVSN
+467 
-478 ATLCEDGDYRIEDS
+478 
-492 YVENQTGSYI
+492 
-502 RVTASSVEIKT
+502 TASSVLWAEKVGETYDIKT
-513 DGDAGFDRAKTYDFI
+513 ITDGRFLYFTKDNTNGEYYVSKVSCVSDADFRLSDVYTENSAGRYVKVGNGTTTVKVKGIDADFSAQDTYDFI
-528 GDDRENALETIRY
+528 GDNSKNAFETVTY
-541 NGGINNKE
+541 SGGFYNKE
-549 WFKKQV
+549 WFKKEV

-560 EGKYEGT
+560 SSRYEKD
-567 ASVSG
+567 ADYSG
-572 DVDKL
+572 EANKFN
-577 KIEVTTLTLQEL
+577 IEVTTLTLAQLAEL
-589 ADLTNPEV
+589 TVTDSQAYYGIN
-597 SADKSYC
+597 
-604 GVDLDDVDLIY
+604 LDDVDLIY
-615 LSGKGD
+615 LSGRG
-621 YSGDEPKNMKYAA
+621 SYAA
-634 SKIAQMVFGITDD
+634 ESVNMTSAATALTKMIFGIKDTTGERNNAD
-647 KGNRSDAARVPIIID
+647 RVPVVID
-662 YGFYKK
+662 YGFYSQNKTL
-668 NSEAEHKA
+668 AEEPNNNQNNKI
-676 MTNLVLTL
+676 LTQMAL
-684 LRVSEAD
+684 TILKVSDDSIAKEVATQGD
-691 PDKSLAK
+691 AYWNGSTAASL
-698 AIVKSK
+698 S
-704 SMFEKALDDTTYKD
+704 LDDSVK
-718 KVNTIFT
+718 
-725 SFAQTAGIE
+725 E
-734 KYNDKTLG
+734 
-742 ALKEFLTE
+742 ALYD
-750 NVYLY
+750 NVYLN
-755 DDSEGN
+755 DDSAT
-761 KPYVASDYLTDIDSS
+761 PYVASDFLTDW
-776 KQWIY
+776 KGNAAKAATFG
-781 SAVKKE
+781 AVLNE
-787 IQYENFLTEKS
+787 IQYENFLAKKNNSNAAQMDEEIS
-798 GSGGNKLAENI
+798 
-809 TKASVTRYILNWYMH
+809 KASITRYILNWYMH
-824 RVTMKSS
+824 RVTVKSS

-838 PCCDFNKTLE
+838 PCYDFKSATTLTADRVKE
-848 SELQNDV
+848 F
-855 VNMMG
+855 MG
-860 MTGIYEASA
+860 RKDTYTGSVEIK
-869 INITQM
+869 QM
-875 SSAEFIGKIEDLN
+875 SSAEFIGKVEDLN

-952 LQDASLDH
+952 LQDSSLDH
-960 SKTEDDDPKNKS
+960 NKTNDDDSTNKS
-972 ADVYRGPGN
+972 VDVYRGPGN

-1072 ARRSL
+1072 ARRSV

-1102 LKYNSDQNGAS
+1102 LKYNSNQNGAS

-1189 WNKVDPIATANGNR
+1189 WNKVDPIATANGSR

-1302 QVGAD
+1302 QVNWD
-1307 GKVTP
+1307 GTVTP

-1324 VNEKLKIGGTS
+1324 INDKLKISGTS

-1340 KIYQEAY
+1340 KIYQESY

-1365 FGYTYGAYDPSKGIP
+1365 FGYTYSASDISNNKLD
-1380 SGIMANVKRNLAVGW
+1380 NVKRNLAVGW

-1416 INNIES
+1416 VNNIQS
-1422 VVQWND
+1422 AIQWND
-1428 QGYAEANNTNYWY
+1428 QGYKENQKNYWY

-1455 LDRYGALKEYYTQ
+1455 LDRYGALKEYYQQ
-1468 RAASSTGEEQKRD
+1468 RAASTTGEEQKRD
-1481 QEYLNTLN
+1481 QEYLKTLE

-1502 NDLMQKEGL
+1502 NELWQKEGV

-1527 RKTGSSTVKF
+1527 RKTGSSEVWF
-1537 PVENSLL
+1537 PVKNSLL
-1544 KQAGYDNGKDPE
+1544 KQAGYDGGDPR
-1556 WNHPSNLLMGD
+1556 WNYPSSLLMGD

-1588 QISSKELMEI
+1588 QISANEQ
-1598 NNTSYKWLEISNTH
+1598 LEISNTH

-1638 SGVAGGNYKDTNIYN
+1638 SGVADGNYKNTNIYN

-1666 TMGNVTYSGAGHSKP
+1666 TMGNVTYSGAGHSTP
-1681 SKKSEIKLFIN
+1681 SKESEIKLFVN

-1703 APSVSFKDKSGS
+1703 APSVRFKDKSGS

-1730 VLDDKNNGT
+1730 VLDDRNNGT

-1802 VILPIERNGVMN
+1802 VISPIERNGVKN

-1823 YTLKYSSDEMGLFRT
+1823 YTLKYSSDEMGLFST

-1850 ASTIYAR
+1850 AATIYAR
-1857 VYTVYDNG
+1857 VYTVYDSG

-1874 ELSISAEELFELD
+1874 ELSISAQELFELD

>member
-1 MTMNWKRN
+1 MKKNLKHNT
-9 SKKYIA
+9 KKYIA

-29 YGSMEVKAQ
+29 YGSMEVSAQ
-38 EKTLPGIEKL
+38 EMTLPGIEKL
-48 VYDTVSSGDTFHI
+48 VQDTVASSDGTFHI
-61 LEIVPSKE
+61 LEIVPSKK

-74 YLIGGEE
+74 YLIGGEV
-81 PVASGR
+81 PVSEGR
-87 KLSELPSPFERVN
+87 KLSELPASSERLA
-100 AMASLATNAGS
+100 AMATIDSNSLGDLAGSNGPVNFSAYREGGSRTEEIRGSFVKNTENNGQYTYTQTESVYTLYAEGDTRQRFDRYGAIETSGTSNKNKQSVSPVFSKVSGISGQNLEMTIGDTAKTALAATRYALTPYDKNSDGSMNDINNAAFNAG
-111 DIVGANGLITVSP
+111 DYVNREV
-124 YTEIENGSRSEDLKG
+124 YTK
-139 RFVYRGVGGR
+139 
-149 YNYVLH
+149 
-155 GATYRKLT
+155 
-163 DNEPTSEP
+163 
-171 RYARYTE
+171 
-178 MVKATEL
+178 
-185 NRDLQSIIPTFSR
+185 
-198 ISGSGGQLE
+198 
-207 IRLSNSSIAE
+207 
-217 TKKTYGLDIS
+217 
-227 MAVPTG
+227 
-233 SLTSE
+233 
-238 FNVDDYIGLEM
+238 
-249 YQKNATADSYTYLGT
+249 TADDVYTYLGK
-264 VVKGKDLPEEY
+264 VVYGGDLPAGYAIQSTAITSENPSEASENLGEVT
-275 RPTAETG
+275 TAESSGLVTAASASG
-282 QNLTTSSVQIEAGEQ
+282 NDAAAESGNEMQTFSVQ
-297 EEAGNQAETGGQTET
+297 
-312 GNQAET
+312 
-318 GGQAQA
+318 
-324 GSQAETG
+324 S
-331 GQAQAGNQAET
+331 
-342 GGQTEAGNQA
+342 
-352 ETGGQTE
+352 
-359 TGNQAEAGVQAQAAD
+359 
-374 QAEGMES
+374 
-381 KAYLVATTSGN
+381 TSGN
-392 DPSYKSET
+392 DIVTSEQKNLYILNMANTTPILWAAWNENPGGTGSYTLKT
-400 SATAPAMSSAKEN
+400 PADGYFVHFTEN
-413 TAAPVQTYAAS
+413 NTS
-424 GENVDNN
+424 GEYYV
-431 LYLLNH
+431 
-437 GSKPARLWAV
+437 S
-447 WDSVNKVYNFQSIAD
+447 
-462 ACFVK
+462 K
-467 VTENGDYYVSN
+467 VTLSNTNGDYK
-478 ATLCEDGDYRIEDS
+478 LIDS
-492 YVENQTGSYI
+492 YKENDTGKYVMVSSGTMQVSTRLDSGYE
-502 RVTASSVEIKT
+502 ASNS
-513 DGDAGFDRAKTYDFI
+513 YDFI
-528 GDDRENALETIRY
+528 GDNAKDALVTVAY
-541 NGGINNKE
+541 DGGFYNKE

-560 EGKYEGT
+560 SSRYEKDT
-567 ASVSG
+567 DYSG
-572 DVDKL
+572 EVNDFN
-577 KIEVTTLTLQEL
+577 IEVTTLTLAQLAEL
-589 ADLTNPEV
+589 TATDSQAYYGIN
-597 SADKSYC
+597 
-604 GVDLDDVDLIY
+604 LDDVDLIY
-615 LSGKGD
+615 LSGRG
-621 YSGDEPKNMKYAA
+621 SYAA
-634 SKIAQMVFGITDD
+634 ESVNMTSAATALTKMIFGIKDTTGERNNAD
-647 KGNRSDAARVPIIID
+647 RVPVVMD
-662 YGFYKK
+662 YGFYSK
-668 NSEAEHKA
+668 NKTLAEEPNNNQNNKI
-676 MTNLVLTL
+676 LTQMAL
-684 LRVSEAD
+684 TILKVSDDNIAKEVASQGD
-691 PDKSLAK
+691 AYWNGQTAASL
-698 AIVKSK
+698 S
-704 SMFEKALDDTTYKD
+704 LDDSVK
-718 KVNTIFT
+718 
-725 SFAQTAGIE
+725 E
-734 KYNDKTLG
+734 
-742 ALKEFLTE
+742 ALYD
-750 NVYLY
+750 NVYLN
-755 DDSEGN
+755 DDSAT
-761 KPYVASDYLTDIDSS
+761 PYVASDFLTDWKGDAA
-776 KQWIY
+776 KAATFK
-781 SAVKKE
+781 AVLKE
-787 IQYENFLTEKS
+787 IQYENFLAKKNNSNAAQMDEEIS
-798 GSGGNKLAENI
+798 
-809 TKASVTRYILNWYMH
+809 KASITRYILNWYMH
-824 RVTMKSS
+824 RVTVKSS

-838 PCCDFNKTLE
+838 PCYDFDDENTVLTPQKVFEMT
-848 SELQNDV
+848 
-855 VNMMG
+855 G
-860 MTGIYEASA
+860 MTGKYEESVTK

-894 YLGARVGKMNTENGV
+894 YLGARVSKMNTENGV

-928 YDYATKTD
+928 YDYATETK
-936 TENVTQARETY
+936 TENVTLARETY

-952 LQDASLDH
+952 LQDSSLNH
-960 SKTEDDDPKNKS
+960 SKTNDDDSTNKS
-972 ADVYRGPGN
+972 EDVYRGPGN
-981 DMNSTRYEEFCQFIE
+981 DMNSTRYEEFCQFIK

-1001 VIADTFIKVD
+1001 VIADTFIKYGD
-1011 NNNIP
+1011 DKIP

-1030 KLVDFALQKDANG
+1030 KLVQFALTKDENG

-1056 QLTDNTA
+1056 QLTNNTA
-1063 DTKLGTTLS
+1063 DTQLGTTLS
-1072 ARRSL
+1072 ERRSV

-1102 LKYNSDQNGAS
+1102 LKYNSNQNGAS

-1245 GYTSVPQQNGKK
+1245 GYTSVPQQSGKK

-1302 QVGAD
+1302 QVNWD
-1307 GKVTP
+1307 GTVTP

-1340 KIYQEAY
+1340 KIYQESY

-1365 FGYTYGAYDPSKGIP
+1365 FGYTYSASDISNNKLD
-1380 SGIMANVKRNLAVGW
+1380 NVKRNLAVGW

-1416 INNIES
+1416 VNNIQS
-1422 VVQWND
+1422 AIQWND
-1428 QGYAEANNTNYWY
+1428 QGYKEDQKNYWY

-1455 LDRYGALKEYYTQ
+1455 LDRYGALKEYYQQ
-1468 RAASSTGEEQKRD
+1468 RAASTTGEEQKRD
-1481 QEYLNTLN
+1481 QEYLKTLE

-1502 NDLMQKEGL
+1502 NELWQKEGV

-1527 RKTGSSTVKF
+1527 RKTGSSEVWF
-1537 PVENSLL
+1537 PVKNSLL
-1544 KQAGYDNGKDPE
+1544 KQAGYDGGDPR
-1556 WNHPSNLLMGD
+1556 WNYPSSLLMGD

-1588 QISSKELMEI
+1588 QISADEQ
-1598 NNTSYKWLEISNTH
+1598 LEISNTH

-1638 SGVAGGNYKDTNIYN
+1638 SGVADGNYKNTNIYN

-1666 TMGNVTYSGAGHSKP
+1666 TMGNVTYSGAGHSTP
-1681 SKKSEIKLFIN
+1681 SKESEIKLFVN

-1703 APSVSFKDKSGS
+1703 APSVRFKDKSGS

-1802 VILPIERNGVMN
+1802 VILPIERNGVKN

-1874 ELSISAEELFELD
+1874 ELSISAQELFELD

>member
-1 MTMNWKRN
+1 MKKNLKHNT
-9 SKKYIA
+9 KKYIA

-29 YGSMEVKAQ
+29 YGSMEVSAQ
-38 EKTLPGIEKL
+38 GMTLPGIEKL
-48 VYDTVSSGDTFHI
+48 VQDTVASTDGTFHI
-61 LEIVPSKE
+61 LEIVPSKK

-81 PVASGR
+81 PVSEGR
-87 KLSELPSPFERVN
+87 KLSELPAASERLS
-100 AMASLATNAGS
+100 AMAHITSSSLGNLAESDGPVSFSTYREGGS
-111 DIVGANGLITVSP
+111 RTEEIRGSFVKNTENNGRYTYAQKEPVYRLYTEGDNNERYDRYSVIEVSGTSNENKQSVSP
-124 YTEIENGSRSEDLKG
+124 VFSKVSGVTGGNLEMTIGDAADALTALAPARYALTPYDKNSNGSMNNINNIDFKAD
-139 RFVYRGVGGR
+139 
-149 YNYVLH
+149 NYV
-155 GATYRKLT
+155 GM
-163 DNEPTSEP
+163 EV
-171 RYARYTE
+171 YT
-178 MVKATEL
+178 K
-185 NRDLQSIIPTFSR
+185 
-198 ISGSGGQLE
+198 
-207 IRLSNSSIAE
+207 
-217 TKKTYGLDIS
+217 
-227 MAVPTG
+227 
-233 SLTSE
+233 
-238 FNVDDYIGLEM
+238 
-249 YQKNATADSYTYLGT
+249 TADNVYTYLGK
-264 VVKGKDLPEEY
+264 VVYGSKLPEGYTIQSTAITSENSSEASENLEEVT
-275 RPTAETG
+275 TAESSGLVTAASASGNDAATG
-282 QNLTTSSVQIEAGEQ
+282 SGNEMQTFSVQ
-297 EEAGNQAETGGQTET
+297 
-312 GNQAET
+312 
-318 GGQAQA
+318 
-324 GSQAETG
+324 S
-331 GQAQAGNQAET
+331 
-342 GGQTEAGNQA
+342 
-352 ETGGQTE
+352 
-359 TGNQAEAGVQAQAAD
+359 
-374 QAEGMES
+374 
-381 KAYLVATTSGN
+381 TSGN
-392 DPSYKSET
+392 DIVTSEQNKNLYILNMANT
-400 SATAPAMSSAKEN
+400 TPIPWATWKEN
-413 TAAPVQTYAAS
+413 PDGTTGSYTLTTLAECYFVHFVENTT
-424 GENVDNN
+424 GEYYV
-431 LYLLNH
+431 
-437 GSKPARLWAV
+437 S
-447 WDSVNKVYNFQSIAD
+447 
-462 ACFVK
+462 K
-467 VTENGDYYVSN
+467 VTLSSGNGDYKLIDTYKRNDIGKYVMKSSGTMQVYLRGQSGYEVSN
-478 ATLCEDGDYRIEDS
+478 S
-492 YVENQTGSYI
+492 
-502 RVTASSVEIKT
+502 
-513 DGDAGFDRAKTYDFI
+513 YDFI
-528 GDDRENALETIRY
+528 GDNAKDALDTVAY
-541 NGGINNKE
+541 DGGFYNKE

-560 EGKYEGT
+560 TSRYESGSPSGT
-567 ASVSG
+567 GG
-572 DVDKL
+572 DIDQL
-577 KIEVTTLTLQEL
+577 KIEVTTLTVEEL
-589 ADLTNPEV
+589 AKLVNPEEQ
-597 SADKSYC
+597 AYY
-604 GVDLDDVDLIY
+604 GVNLDNVDLIY
-615 LSGKGD
+615 LSGRG
-621 YSGDEPKNMKYAA
+621 SYAA
-634 SKIAQMVFGITDD
+634 ESVNMTSVATALTKMIFGIKDTT
-647 KGNRSDAARVPIIID
+647 GERNDADRVPVVMD
-662 YGFYKK
+662 YGFYSQ
-668 NSEAEHKA
+668 N
-676 MTNLVLTL
+676 
-684 LRVSEAD
+684 
-691 PDKSLAK
+691 
-698 AIVKSK
+698 
-704 SMFEKALDDTTYKD
+704 
-718 KVNTIFT
+718 
-725 SFAQTAGIE
+725 
-734 KYNDKTLG
+734 KTLAEEPNNNQNNKILTQM
-742 ALKEFLTE
+742 ALTILKVSDDNIAKEVASQGDAYWNGPTAASLSLGDSVKE
-750 NVYLY
+750 ALYDNVYLN
-755 DDSEGN
+755 DDSAT
-761 KPYVASDYLTDIDSS
+761 PYVASDFLTDC
-776 KQWIY
+776 KGNAAKAATFG
-781 SAVKKE
+781 AVLKE
-787 IQYENFLTEKS
+787 IQYENFLAKKNNSNAAQMDEEIS
-798 GSGGNKLAENI
+798 
-809 TKASVTRYILNWYMH
+809 KASITRYILNWYMH
-824 RVTMKSS
+824 RVTVKSS
-831 IRVLDLE
+831 VRVLDLE
-838 PCCDFNKTLE
+838 PCYDFKSATTLTADRVKE
-848 SELQNDV
+848 F
-855 VNMMG
+855 MG
-860 MTGIYEASA
+860 RKDTYTGSVEIK
-869 INITQM
+869 QM
-875 SSAEFIGKIEDLN
+875 SSAEFIGKVEDLN

-928 YDYATKTD
+928 YDYATETD
-936 TENVTQARETY
+936 TKDVTQARETY

-952 LQDASLDH
+952 LQDSSLDH
-960 SKTEDDDPKNKS
+960 NKTNDDDSTNKS

-1030 KLVDFALQKDANG
+1030 KLVQFALKKDENG

-1063 DTKLGTTLS
+1063 DTQLGTTLS
-1072 ARRSL
+1072 ARRSV

-1102 LKYNSDQNGAS
+1102 LKYNSNQNGAS

-1245 GYTSVPQQNGKK
+1245 GYTSVPQQSGKK

-1266 DDNRNNW
+1266 DKNNNW
-1273 NLHDEQNNSN
+1273 NLHDEQNGDTN
-1283 STFSK
+1283 FSK
-1288 CINGLTDWNVVGLD
+1288 YIKGLTDWNVVGLD
-1302 QVGAD
+1302 QVNWD
-1307 GKVTP
+1307 GTVIP
-1312 SKSIDSMTVTYL
+1312 STSIDSMTVTYL
-1324 VNEKLKIGGTS
+1324 INDKLKIGGTS

-1340 KIYQEAY
+1340 KIYQESY

-1360 GDAYR
+1360 GDAYK
-1365 FGYTYGAYDPSKGIP
+1365 FGYTYGAYDPSKEIP
-1380 SGIMANVKRNLAVGW
+1380 PEIMANVKRNLAVGW

-1416 INNIES
+1416 VNNIQS
-1422 VVQWND
+1422 VIPYND
-1428 QGYAEANNTNYWY
+1428 NGTAETYHSNYWY

-1455 LDRYGALKEYYTQ
+1455 LDRYGALKEYYKQ
-1468 RAASSTGEEQKRD
+1468 RVANSTGEEQKRD
-1481 QEYLNTLN
+1481 QEYLKTLE

-1502 NDLMQKEGL
+1502 NELWQKEGV

-1527 RKTGSSTVKF
+1527 RINGSSSVKF

-1544 KQAGYDNGKDPE
+1544 KKAGYDGGYPS
-1556 WNHPSNLLMGD
+1556 WNYPSSLLMGD
-1567 YAGSS
+1567 YAGKS

-1588 QISSKELMEI
+1588 QISADEQ
-1598 NNTSYKWLEISNTH
+1598 LEISNTH

-1638 SGVAGGNYKDTNIYN
+1638 SGVADGQYKDTNIYN

-1666 TMGNVTYSGAGHSKP
+1666 TMGNVTYSGAGHSRP
-1681 SKKSEIKLFIN
+1681 SKDAEIKLFVN

-1703 APSVSFKDKSGS
+1703 APSVNFKDKSGS

-1768 DTSGAI
+1768 DTAGAI

-1788 DGEDGLKI
+1788 DGEHGLKI
-1796 TDSNGN
+1796 TDSNGK
-1802 VILPIERNGVMN
+1802 VISPTERNGVKN

-1850 ASTIYAR
+1850 AATIYAR

-1874 ELSISAEELFELD
+1874 ELSISAQELFELD

>member
-1 MTMNWKRN
+1 MKKNLKHNT
-9 SKKYIA
+9 KKYIA

-29 YGSMEVKAQ
+29 YGSMEVSAQ
-38 EKTLPGIEKL
+38 EMTLPGIEKL
-48 VYDTVSSGDTFHI
+48 VQDTVASSDGTFHI
-61 LEIVPSKE
+61 LEIVPSKK

-81 PVASGR
+81 PVSEGR
-87 KLSELPSPFERVN
+87 KLSELPASSERLA
-100 AMASLATNAGS
+100 AMATIDSNSLGDLAGSNGPVNFSAYREGGSRTEEIRGSFVKNTENNGQYTYTQTESVYTLYAEGDTRQRFDRYGAIETSGTSNKNKQSVSPVFSKVSGISGQNLEMTIGDTAKTALAATRYALTPYDKNSDGSMNDINNAAFNAG
-111 DIVGANGLITVSP
+111 DYVNREV
-124 YTEIENGSRSEDLKG
+124 YTK
-139 RFVYRGVGGR
+139 
-149 YNYVLH
+149 
-155 GATYRKLT
+155 
-163 DNEPTSEP
+163 
-171 RYARYTE
+171 
-178 MVKATEL
+178 
-185 NRDLQSIIPTFSR
+185 
-198 ISGSGGQLE
+198 
-207 IRLSNSSIAE
+207 
-217 TKKTYGLDIS
+217 
-227 MAVPTG
+227 
-233 SLTSE
+233 
-238 FNVDDYIGLEM
+238 
-249 YQKNATADSYTYLGT
+249 TADDVYTYLGK
-264 VVKGKDLPEEY
+264 VVYGGDLPAGYAIQSTAITSENPSEASENLGEVT
-275 RPTAETG
+275 TAESSGLVTAASASG
-282 QNLTTSSVQIEAGEQ
+282 NDAAAESGNEMQTFSVQ
-297 EEAGNQAETGGQTET
+297 
-312 GNQAET
+312 
-318 GGQAQA
+318 
-324 GSQAETG
+324 S
-331 GQAQAGNQAET
+331 
-342 GGQTEAGNQA
+342 
-352 ETGGQTE
+352 
-359 TGNQAEAGVQAQAAD
+359 
-374 QAEGMES
+374 
-381 KAYLVATTSGN
+381 TSGN
-392 DPSYKSET
+392 DIVTSEQKNLYILNMANTTPILWAAWNENPGGTGSYTLKT
-400 SATAPAMSSAKEN
+400 PADGYFVHFTEN
-413 TAAPVQTYAAS
+413 NTS
-424 GENVDNN
+424 GEYYV
-431 LYLLNH
+431 
-437 GSKPARLWAV
+437 S
-447 WDSVNKVYNFQSIAD
+447 
-462 ACFVK
+462 K
-467 VTENGDYYVSN
+467 VTLSNTNGDYK
-478 ATLCEDGDYRIEDS
+478 LIDS
-492 YVENQTGSYI
+492 YKENDTGKYVMVSSGTMQVSTRLDSGYE
-502 RVTASSVEIKT
+502 ASNS
-513 DGDAGFDRAKTYDFI
+513 YDFI
-528 GDDRENALETIRY
+528 GDNAKDALVTVAY
-541 NGGINNKE
+541 DGGFYNKE

-560 EGKYEGT
+560 SSRYEKD
-567 ASVSG
+567 ADYSG
-572 DVDKL
+572 EVNDFN
-577 KIEVTTLTLQEL
+577 IEVTTLTLAQLAEL
-589 ADLTNPEV
+589 TATDSQAYYGIN
-597 SADKSYC
+597 
-604 GVDLDDVDLIY
+604 LDDVDLIY
-615 LSGKGD
+615 LSGRG
-621 YSGDEPKNMKYAA
+621 SYAA
-634 SKIAQMVFGITDD
+634 ESVNMTSAATALTKMIFGIKDTTGERNNAD
-647 KGNRSDAARVPIIID
+647 RVPVVMD
-662 YGFYKK
+662 YGFYSQNK
-668 NSEAEHKA
+668 
-676 MTNLVLTL
+676 T
-684 LRVSEAD
+684 
-691 PDKSLAK
+691 LAK
-698 AIVKSK
+698 EPNNNQNNKILTQ
-704 SMFEKALDDTTYKD
+704 MALTILKVSDDNIAKEVASQGDAYW
-718 KVNTIFT
+718 NG
-725 SFAQTAGIE
+725 QTATSLSLE
-734 KYNDKTLG
+734 DSVKE
-742 ALKEFLTE
+742 ALYD
-750 NVYLY
+750 NVYLN
-755 DDSEGN
+755 DDSAT
-761 KPYVASDYLTDIDSS
+761 PYVASDFLADWKGNAAKAATFE
-776 KQWIY
+776 
-781 SAVKKE
+781 AVLKE
-787 IQYENFLTEKS
+787 IQYENFLAKKNNNAAQMDEKIS
-798 GSGGNKLAENI
+798 
-809 TKASVTRYILNWYMH
+809 KASITRYILNWYMH
-824 RVTMKSS
+824 RVTVKSS

-838 PCCDFNKTLE
+838 PCYDFKSATTLTADRVKE
-848 SELQNDV
+848 F
-855 VNMMG
+855 MG
-860 MTGIYEASA
+860 RKDTYTGSVEIK
-869 INITQM
+869 QM
-875 SSAEFIGKIEDLN
+875 SSAEFIGKVEDLN

-936 TENVTQARETY
+936 TENVTLARETY

-952 LQDASLDH
+952 LQDSSLDH
-960 SKTEDDDPKNKS
+960 NKTNDDDSTNKS

-1072 ARRSL
+1072 ARRSV

-1102 LKYNSDQNGAS
+1102 LKYNSNQNGAS

-1189 WNKVDPIATANGNR
+1189 WIKVDPIATENGNR
-1203 YELRTGETYRVI
+1203 YELRTGEIYRVI
-1215 RALPEEYVGVIPWKL
+1215 RVLPEEYVGVIPWKL
-1230 VFYDNADRLVRTAKS
+1230 VFYDNTDRLVRTAKS

-1307 GKVTP
+1307 GKVNP

-1324 VNEKLKIGGTS
+1324 INDKLKISGTS

-1340 KIYQEAY
+1340 KIYQESY

-1365 FGYTYGAYDPSKGIP
+1365 FGYTYGAYDPSKEIP
-1380 SGIMANVKRNLAVGW
+1380 AGIMENVKRNLAVGW

-1416 INNIES
+1416 VNNIQS
-1422 VVQWND
+1422 VIPYND
-1428 QGYAEANNTNYWY
+1428 NGTAEIYHSNYWY

-1455 LDRYGALKEYYTQ
+1455 LDRYGALKEYYQQ
-1468 RAASSTGEEQKRD
+1468 RAASTTGEEQKRD
-1481 QEYLNTLN
+1481 QEYLKTLE

-1502 NDLMQKEGL
+1502 NELWQKEGV

-1527 RKTGSSTVKF
+1527 RTTNSSEVWF
-1537 PVENSLL
+1537 PVKNSLL
-1544 KQAGYDNGKDPE
+1544 KQAGYDNGNGPA
-1556 WNHPSNLLMGD
+1556 WNYPSNLLMGD

-1588 QISSKELMEI
+1588 QISADEQ
-1598 NNTSYKWLEISNTH
+1598 LEISNTH

-1638 SGVAGGNYKDTNIYN
+1638 SGVADGNYKNTNIYN

-1666 TMGNVTYSGAGHSKP
+1666 TMGNVTYSGAGHSTP
-1681 SKKSEIKLFIN
+1681 SKESEIKLFVN

-1703 APSVSFKDKSGS
+1703 APSVRFKDKSGS

-1802 VILPIERNGVMN
+1802 VISPIERNGVKN

-1823 YTLKYSSDEMGLFRT
+1823 YTLKYSSDEMGLFST

-1857 VYTVYDNG
+1857 VYTVYDSG

-1874 ELSISAEELFELD
+1874 ELSISAQELFELD

>member
-1 MTMNWKRN
+1 MKKNLKHNT
-9 SKKYIA
+9 KKYIA

-29 YGSMEVKAQ
+29 YGSMEVSAQ
-38 EKTLPGIEKL
+38 EMTLPGIEKL
-48 VYDTVSSGDTFHI
+48 VQDTVASSDGTFHI
-61 LEIVPSKE
+61 LEIVPSKK

-81 PVASGR
+81 PVSEGR
-87 KLSELPSPFERVN
+87 KLSELPASSERLA
-100 AMASLATNAGS
+100 AMATIDSNSLGDLAGSNGPVNFSAYREGGSRTEEIRGSFVKNTENNGQYTYTQTESVYTLYAEGDTRQRFDRYGAIETSGTSNKNKQSVSPVFSKVSGISGQNLEMNIGDTAKTALAATRYALTPYDKNSDGSMNDINNAAFNAG
-111 DIVGANGLITVSP
+111 DYVNREV
-124 YTEIENGSRSEDLKG
+124 YTK
-139 RFVYRGVGGR
+139 
-149 YNYVLH
+149 
-155 GATYRKLT
+155 
-163 DNEPTSEP
+163 
-171 RYARYTE
+171 
-178 MVKATEL
+178 
-185 NRDLQSIIPTFSR
+185 
-198 ISGSGGQLE
+198 
-207 IRLSNSSIAE
+207 
-217 TKKTYGLDIS
+217 
-227 MAVPTG
+227 
-233 SLTSE
+233 
-238 FNVDDYIGLEM
+238 
-249 YQKNATADSYTYLGT
+249 TADDVYTYLGK
-264 VVKGKDLPEEY
+264 VVYGGDLPAGYAIQSTAITSENPSEASENLGEVT
-275 RPTAETG
+275 TAESSGLVTAASASG
-282 QNLTTSSVQIEAGEQ
+282 NDAAAESGNEMQTFSVQ
-297 EEAGNQAETGGQTET
+297 
-312 GNQAET
+312 
-318 GGQAQA
+318 
-324 GSQAETG
+324 S
-331 GQAQAGNQAET
+331 
-342 GGQTEAGNQA
+342 
-352 ETGGQTE
+352 
-359 TGNQAEAGVQAQAAD
+359 
-374 QAEGMES
+374 
-381 KAYLVATTSGN
+381 TSGN
-392 DPSYKSET
+392 DIVTSEQKNLYILNMANTTPILWAAWNENPGGTGSYTLKT
-400 SATAPAMSSAKEN
+400 PADGYFVHFTEN
-413 TAAPVQTYAAS
+413 NTS
-424 GENVDNN
+424 GEYYV
-431 LYLLNH
+431 
-437 GSKPARLWAV
+437 S
-447 WDSVNKVYNFQSIAD
+447 
-462 ACFVK
+462 K
-467 VTENGDYYVSN
+467 VTLSNTNGDYK
-478 ATLCEDGDYRIEDS
+478 LIDS
-492 YVENQTGSYI
+492 YKENDTGKYVMVSSGTMQVSTRLDSGYE
-502 RVTASSVEIKT
+502 ASNS
-513 DGDAGFDRAKTYDFI
+513 YDFI
-528 GDDRENALETIRY
+528 GDNAKDALVTVAY
-541 NGGINNKE
+541 DGGFYNKE

-560 EGKYEGT
+560 SSRYEKD
-567 ASVSG
+567 ADYSG
-572 DVDKL
+572 EVNDFN
-577 KIEVTTLTLQEL
+577 IEVTTLTLAQLAEL
-589 ADLTNPEV
+589 TATDSQAYYGIN
-597 SADKSYC
+597 
-604 GVDLDDVDLIY
+604 LDDVDLIY
-615 LSGKGD
+615 LSGRG
-621 YSGDEPKNMKYAA
+621 SYAA
-634 SKIAQMVFGITDD
+634 ESVNMTSAATALTKMIFGIKDTTGERNNAD
-647 KGNRSDAARVPIIID
+647 RVPVVMD
-662 YGFYKK
+662 YGFYSQNK
-668 NSEAEHKA
+668 
-676 MTNLVLTL
+676 T
-684 LRVSEAD
+684 
-691 PDKSLAK
+691 LAK
-698 AIVKSK
+698 EPNNNQNNKILTQMALTILKVSDDNIAKEVASQGDAYWNGQTAA
-704 SMFEKALDDTTYKD
+704 SLSLDDSVK
-718 KVNTIFT
+718 
-725 SFAQTAGIE
+725 E
-734 KYNDKTLG
+734 
-742 ALKEFLTE
+742 ALYD
-750 NVYLY
+750 NVYLN
-755 DDSEGN
+755 DDSAT
-761 KPYVASDYLTDIDSS
+761 PYVASDFLTDWKGDAA
-776 KQWIY
+776 KAATFK
-781 SAVKKE
+781 AVLKE
-787 IQYENFLTEKS
+787 IQYENFLAKKNNSNAAQMDEEIS
-798 GSGGNKLAENI
+798 
-809 TKASVTRYILNWYMH
+809 KASITRYILNWYMH
-824 RVTMKSS
+824 RVTVKSS

-838 PCCDFNKTLE
+838 PCYDFKSATTLTVDRVKE
-848 SELQNDV
+848 F
-855 VNMMG
+855 MG
-860 MTGIYEASA
+860 RKDTYTGSVEIK
-869 INITQM
+869 QM
-875 SSAEFIGKIEDLN
+875 SSAEFIGKVEDLN

-952 LQDASLDH
+952 LQDSSLDH
-960 SKTEDDDPKNKS
+960 NKTNDDDPTNKS

-1072 ARRSL
+1072 ARRSV

-1102 LKYNSDQNGAS
+1102 LKYNSNQNGAS

-1189 WNKVDPIATANGNR
+1189 WIKVDPIATENGNR
-1203 YELRTGETYRVI
+1203 YELRTGEIYRVI
-1215 RALPEEYVGVIPWKL
+1215 RVLPEEYVGVIPWKL
-1230 VFYDNADRLVRTAKS
+1230 VFYDNTDRLVRTAKS

-1302 QVGAD
+1302 QVNWD
-1307 GKVTP
+1307 GTVTP

-1340 KIYQEAY
+1340 KIYQESY

-1365 FGYTYGAYDPSKGIP
+1365 FGYTYSASDISNNKLD
-1380 SGIMANVKRNLAVGW
+1380 NVKRNLAVGW

-1416 INNIES
+1416 VNNIQS
-1422 VVQWND
+1422 AIQWND
-1428 QGYAEANNTNYWY
+1428 QGYKEDQKNYWY

-1455 LDRYGALKEYYTQ
+1455 LDRYGALKEYYQQ
-1468 RAASSTGEEQKRD
+1468 RVENSTGEEQKRD
-1481 QEYLNTLN
+1481 QEYLKTLE

-1502 NDLMQKEGL
+1502 NELWQKEGV

-1527 RKTGSSTVKF
+1527 RTTNSSEVWF
-1537 PVENSLL
+1537 PVKNSLL
-1544 KQAGYDNGKDPE
+1544 KQAGYDNGNGPA
-1556 WNHPSNLLMGD
+1556 WNYPSNLLMGD

-1588 QISSKELMEI
+1588 QISADEQ
-1598 NNTSYKWLEISNTH
+1598 LEISNTH

-1638 SGVAGGNYKDTNIYN
+1638 SGVADGNYKNTNIYN

-1666 TMGNVTYSGAGHSKP
+1666 TMGNVTYSGAGHSTP
-1681 SKKSEIKLFIN
+1681 SKESEIKLFVN

-1703 APSVSFKDKSGS
+1703 APSVRFKDKSGS

-1802 VILPIERNGVMN
+1802 VISPIERNGVKN

-1823 YTLKYSSDEMGLFRT
+1823 YTLKYSSDEMGLFST

-1857 VYTVYDNG
+1857 VYTVYDSG

-1874 ELSISAEELFELD
+1874 ELSISAQELFELD

>member
-1 MTMNWKRN
+1 MTGNLKHN
-9 SKKYIA
+9 TKKYIA

-29 YGSMEVKAQ
+29 YGSMEVSAH
-38 EKTLPGIEKL
+38 EMTLPGIEKL
-48 VYDTVSSGDTFHI
+48 VQDTVASSDGTFHI
-61 LEIVPSKE
+61 LEIVPSKS

-81 PVASGR
+81 PVSKGR
-87 KLSELPSPFERVN
+87 KLSELPASSERLA
-100 AMASLATNAGS
+100 AMATIDSKSLGDLAGS
-111 DIVGANGLITVSP
+111 NGPVSFSAYREGGSRTEEIRGSFVKNTADNGQYTYVQTDPVYELYTVGDTRKRFDRYGAIEASGTSNEKKQSVSP
-124 YTEIENGSRSEDLKG
+124 VFSNVSR
-139 RFVYRGVGGR
+139 VTGG
-149 YNYVLH
+149 NL
-155 GATYRKLT
+155 
-163 DNEPTSEP
+163 
-171 RYARYTE
+171 E
-178 MVKATEL
+178 MTIG
-185 NRDLQSIIPTFSR
+185 DT
-198 ISGSGGQLE
+198 
-207 IRLSNSSIAE
+207 AE
-217 TKKTYGLDIS
+217 TALAATKY
-227 MAVPTG
+227 A
-233 SLTSE
+233 LTPDDKNSDGNMNGIKNTD
-238 FNVDDYIGLEM
+238 FVADDYVGREV
-249 YQKNATADSYTYLGT
+249 YTKTADDVYTYLGK
-264 VVKGKDLPEEY
+264 VVYGRNLPAGYAIQSTAITSENPSEASENLGEAT
-275 RPTAETG
+275 TAE
-282 QNLTTSSVQIEAGEQ
+282 SSGLVTA
-297 EEAGNQAETGGQTET
+297 ASASGNDAAAESGNGMQTF
-312 GNQAET
+312 
-318 GGQAQA
+318 
-324 GSQAETG
+324 S
-331 GQAQAGNQAET
+331 
-342 GGQTEAGNQA
+342 
-352 ETGGQTE
+352 
-359 TGNQAEAGVQAQAAD
+359 VR
-374 QAEGMES
+374 S
-381 KAYLVATTSGN
+381 TSGN
-392 DPSYKSET
+392 DIVTSEQKIMTASDPSSEQKNLYILNMANT
-400 SATAPAMSSAKEN
+400 TPILWAAWNENPGGTGSYTLKTPADGYFVHFTEN
-413 TAAPVQTYAAS
+413 TS
-424 GENVDNN
+424 GE
-431 LYLLNH
+431 
-437 GSKPARLWAV
+437 
-447 WDSVNKVYNFQSIAD
+447 
-462 ACFVK
+462 
-467 VTENGDYYVSN
+467 YYVSKV
-478 ATLCEDGDYRIEDS
+478 TLSSTKGDYKLIDS
-492 YVENQTGSYI
+492 YQRNDNGKYVLKSSGTMQVHLRDESGYD
-502 RVTASSVEIKT
+502 ASNS
-513 DGDAGFDRAKTYDFI
+513 YDFI
-528 GDDRENALETIRY
+528 GDNAKDALGTVAY
-541 NGGINNKE
+541 DGGFYNKE

-560 EGKYEGT
+560 TSRYESGSAST
-567 ASVSG
+567 AG
-572 DVDKL
+572 EKIDQL
-577 KIEVTTLTLQEL
+577 KIEVTTLTVEEL
-589 ADLTNPEV
+589 AKLVNPEEQ
-597 SADKSYC
+597 AYY
-604 GVDLDDVDLIY
+604 GVDLDNVDLIY
-615 LSGKGD
+615 LSGRG
-621 YSGDEPKNMKYAA
+621 SYAA
-634 SKIAQMVFGITDD
+634 ESVNMTSAATALTKMIFGIKDTTGERNNAD
-647 KGNRSDAARVPIIID
+647 RVPVVMD
-662 YGFYKK
+662 YGFYSK
-668 NSEAEHKA
+668 NKTLAEEPNNNQNNKI
-676 MTNLVLTL
+676 LTQMAL
-684 LRVSEAD
+684 TILKVSDDNIAKEVASKGD
-691 PDKSLAK
+691 AYWNGQTAASL
-698 AIVKSK
+698 S
-704 SMFEKALDDTTYKD
+704 LDDSVK
-718 KVNTIFT
+718 
-725 SFAQTAGIE
+725 E
-734 KYNDKTLG
+734 
-742 ALKEFLTE
+742 ALYD
-750 NVYLY
+750 NVYLN
-755 DDSEGN
+755 DDSAT
-761 KPYVASDYLTDIDSS
+761 PYVASDFLTDC
-776 KQWIY
+776 KGTAAKVATFG
-781 SAVKKE
+781 AVLKE
-787 IQYENFLTEKS
+787 IQYENFLAKKNNSNAAQMDEEIS
-798 GSGGNKLAENI
+798 
-809 TKASVTRYILNWYMH
+809 KASITRYILNWYMH
-824 RVTMKSS
+824 RVTVKSS

-838 PCCDFNKTLE
+838 PCYDFSDTLK
-848 SELQNDV
+848 SELQTAV

-860 MTGIYEASA
+860 MTGIYKASA

-952 LQDASLDH
+952 LQDSSLDH
-960 SKTEDDDPKNKS
+960 NKTNDDDSTNKS

-1030 KLVDFALQKDANG
+1030 KLVQFALQKDANG

-1072 ARRSL
+1072 ARRSV

-1102 LKYNSDQNGAS
+1102 LKYNSNQNGAS

-1189 WNKVDPIATANGNR
+1189 WNKVDPIATANGSR

-1245 GYTSVPQQNGKK
+1245 GYTSVPQQSGKK

-1302 QVGAD
+1302 QVNWD
-1307 GKVTP
+1307 GTVIP
-1312 SKSIDSMTVTYL
+1312 STSIDSMSVTYL
-1324 VNEKLKIGGTS
+1324 INNKLNISGTS

-1340 KIYQEAY
+1340 KIYQESY

-1365 FGYTYGAYDPSKGIP
+1365 FGYTYSASDISNNKLD
-1380 SGIMANVKRNLAVGW
+1380 NVKRNLAVGW
-1395 AVRDYIESGK
+1395 AVRDCIESGK

-1416 INNIES
+1416 VNNIQS
-1422 VVQWND
+1422 AIQWND
-1428 QGYAEANNTNYWY
+1428 QGYKEDQKNYWY

-1455 LDRYGALKEYYTQ
+1455 LDRYGALKEYYQQ
-1468 RAASSTGEEQKRD
+1468 RAASTTGEEQKRD
-1481 QEYLNTLN
+1481 QEYLKTLE

-1502 NDLMQKEGL
+1502 NELWQKEGV

-1527 RKTGSSTVKF
+1527 RTTNSSEVWF
-1537 PVENSLL
+1537 PVKNSLL
-1544 KQAGYDNGKDPE
+1544 KQAGYDNGNGPA
-1556 WNHPSNLLMGD
+1556 WNYPSNLLMGD

-1572 LIATQVNDGQ
+1572 LIATQVNEGQ

-1588 QISSKELMEI
+1588 QISADEQ
-1598 NNTSYKWLEISNTH
+1598 LEISNTH

-1638 SGVAGGNYKDTNIYN
+1638 SGVADGNYKNTNIYN

-1666 TMGNVTYSGAGHSKP
+1666 TMGNVTYSGAGHSTP
-1681 SKKSEIKLFIN
+1681 SKESEIKLFVN

-1703 APSVSFKDKSGS
+1703 APSVRFKDKSGS

-1802 VILPIERNGVMN
+1802 VISPIERNGVKN

-1823 YTLKYSSDEMGLFRT
+1823 YTLKYSSDEMGLFST

-1857 VYTVYDNG
+1857 VYTVYDSG

-1874 ELSISAEELFELD
+1874 ELSISAQELFELD